1 MYEDYN
7 IPLEEGIIG
16 EFKKGKEKFLEVNDL
31 LCGFVIPYDQVSFIV
46 ILEVKKYI

>member
-31 LCGFVIPYDQVSFIV
+31 LCGFVIPYDQVSFIA